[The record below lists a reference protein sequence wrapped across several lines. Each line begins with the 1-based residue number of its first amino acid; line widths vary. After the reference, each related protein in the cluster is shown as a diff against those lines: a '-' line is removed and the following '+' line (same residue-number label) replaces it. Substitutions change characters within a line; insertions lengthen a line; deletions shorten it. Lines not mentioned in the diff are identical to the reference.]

1 MRKSLDNFIR
11 TEKSAEEQRCMCFA
25 ISGNIDMAWVGDE
38 IEKVDGGVA
47 IICLNGRIRVS
58 VNDNVE
64 DMGGR
69 DIITFLSGDM
79 FSVEK
84 ASEDFRG
91 FVIIISREYI
101 TNVDAHISVTYFL
114 YSRTKPMLT
123 LPVQDMGMM
132 DALCSRL
139 ETFTREETTK
149 PYFREIMQC
158 VIMIVLYVLCELYES
173 QPQVKNVGHF
183 RDEELFTE
191 FLHLVEASCR
201 KERMLGFYA
210 QHLSITPKH
219 LSSSVKRISGHSGA
233 EWIDYIV
240 IQNIKRTLRSTSM
253 TISQVADY
261 YNFPNSSFFGKY
273 FKKHTGLTPRRF
285 KAMQ

>member
-1 MRKSLDNFIR
+1 
-11 TEKSAEEQRCMCFA
+11 MCFGIA
-25 ISGNIDMAWVGDE
+25 RDIDTESMRRE
-38 IEKVDGGVA
+38 IGKVNGGVA
-47 IICLNGRIRVS
+47 IICFSGRIQVS
-58 VNDNVE
+58 VNENIE
-64 DMGGR
+64 EMTCR
-69 DIITFLSGDM
+69 DVITFFSGDM
-79 FSVEK
+79 FTVNRVSD
-84 ASEDFRG
+84 DFKG
-91 FVIIISREYI
+91 FVIIISRDYI

-114 YSRTKPMLT
+114 HSRSKPMLT
-123 LPVQDMGMM
+123 LPEEDIAIMEV
-132 DALCSRL
+132 LCSRL
-139 ETFTREETTK
+139 ETFTQEETAK
-149 PYFREIMQC
+149 PYFNEIMQC
-158 VIMIVLYVLCELYES
+158 VIMIILYVLCELYEK
-173 QPQVKNVGHF
+173 QPQTKHVGNF

-219 LSSSVKRISGHSGA
+219 LSSSIKRISGHSGA

-240 IQNIKRTLRSTSM
+240 IQNIKRTLRTTSM

-285 KAMQ
+285 KAMP